1 MEMINENDFFSGI
14 DAIKS
19 LRSSG
24 YRNTAS
30 AIGELI
36 DNSIQA
42 EADEVH
48 VVITTKVN
56 EGIRKTKRVDEIAVI
71 DNGIGMDAVLLRH
84 ALKLGFGT
92 NHASA
97 HGMGKFGMGL
107 PQASISQAK
116 KIDVWSWTEGGVS
129 SARRA
134 FIDLDDDV
142 WMENHVI
149 EEPDSKPIPESYAN
163 IVKEYNSGTI
173 VKWSHLDKIDWKKPD
188 MVFNRI
194 ENIIGRMYRYW
205 LIENKVK
212 IILDV
217 YDSFGKHIDSQNFR
231 PLDPLFLR
239 EDAKCGTQ
247 SPEIPL
253 FKEFDTIN
261 REYSLPTEEGNKTVW
276 VQMKFSIAKD
286 EVRLRDDDQV
296 AGFTDYGK
304 LANECIGVSIVR
316 EGRELELNKDWNIPD
331 LKDPRHRWWGAEICF
346 SRDLDDVFGVTN
358 NKQSASRLNEF
369 CKKTFEQFLA
379 EYDLEDS
386 NDEELDLKKLST
398 TYPAD
403 YILAD
408 VITTVQKRIRDMY
421 TLIKNK
427 TKKEAHKKAQRY
439 GDDSTQNGY
448 DQMAGKRSTSPE
460 TRSETDKR
468 TEEIEKTGGNRLDE
482 VSKVLE
488 QDPNISEEDKELIKK
503 DVSNQHRCSL
513 LVGPGDTS
521 SFFGVSRKDTQV
533 VVTFYNDHPMYDR
546 TFKLFEDILAGNSV
560 EDKEVNVRQAYDAIK
575 LLFSAW
581 ARMED
586 EDADPEAK
594 KRYRR
599 LREKWGD
606 ILSDCYDE

>member
-1 MEMINENDFFSGI
+1 MINENDFFSGI

-71 DNGIGMDAVLLRH
+71 DNGIGMDASLLRQ

-92 NHASA
+92 NHNRAR
-97 HGMGKFGMGL
+97 GMGKFGMGL

-129 SARRA
+129 SAKRA
-134 FIDLDDDV
+134 FIDLDDDL
-142 WMENHVI
+142 WMENHII
-149 EEPDSKPIPESYAN
+149 EEPDSKPIPDLYRN
-163 IVKEYNSGTI
+163 IVKDFTSGTI

-205 LIENKVK
+205 LIENKVR

-217 YDSFGKHIDSQNFR
+217 YDSFGKHIESHDFR
-231 PLDPLFLR
+231 PLDPLFLN
-239 EDAKCGTQ
+239 ENAKCGTE
-247 SPEIPL
+247 SPEKPL
-253 FKEFDTIN
+253 FKEYDTIN
-261 REYSLPTEEGNKTVW
+261 RYYILPTDEGDKTVS
-276 VQMKFSIAKD
+276 VLMRFSIAKD
-286 EVRLRDDDQV
+286 EVRLRDDDKV

-316 EGRELELNKDWNIPD
+316 EGRELELNRDWNIPD

-386 NDEELDLKKLST
+386 KDEELDLEKLKT
-398 TYPAD
+398 AYPAD

-421 TLIKNK
+421 SLIESK

-439 GDDSTQNGY
+439 GNDTTQSGY
-448 DQMAGKRSTSPE
+448 DQMAGKRSNSPE

-468 TEEIEKTGGNRLDE
+468 TEEIEKNGGNRLDE
-482 VSKVLE
+482 VSKVLD
-488 QDPNISEEDKELIKK
+488 QDPNISEEDKDIIKT

-513 LVGPGDTS
+513 LVAPGDTS

-546 TFKLFEDILAGNSV
+546 TFKLFEDILSGNSV
-560 EDKEVNVRQAYDAIK
+560 EDKEVSVRQAYDAMK

-606 ILSDCYDE
+606 ILSDCYEE